1 MNQYNP
7 FEFDAAAKLSPE
19 QILQLYIPNFTYSRF
34 LSSRRN
40 IFLEGERGSGKS
52 IALRYN
58 SVPVKCHRENGGEDI
73 LLSGILCIYI
83 PCNTPLTHRQEYELL
98 ENFPSLIISE
108 HFLVCNIMY
117 HIAENLSHIEN
128 LLTEDEEEGIKS
140 ELSYSLDVDLPS
152 FSLFDSLMLVF
163 QKEVTDA
170 ERAINKGEFEQLE
183 GFSRSFSSGV
193 LPLCSALRKAA
204 KLRDSHFAFLIDD
217 AQELNRH
224 QIQSLNSWI
233 AYRDNSIF
241 SFKVA
246 STKVE
251 RPNKMTNSGGNILE
265 GHDYLSLDMELPYQ
279 NMNKDFGDLARQ
291 ILEKRIAVIA
301 PGVSVDEFFPEHPK
315 LKEALDIARDEVM
328 AEAREMYPEYDQK
341 QLNDYTYK
349 RYRARYF
356 NRRKPTANL
365 PIYSG
370 VETIVSLSTGVV
382 RNLLEPCFWMY
393 DRVISEPHQDG
404 AVHEVSPTVQDSVI
418 LGRSRKKWESIKDD
432 LVKTIVGCSRRDA
445 ERIYNLLDKL
455 CELFRKRLSS
465 ERSEPR
471 AVMFTISDTTSPVMD
486 ELLRI
491 ISIAR
496 KARLIYVYR
505 SSGKSMGARE
515 DYYVPNRLLLPERGL
530 DPVGQHARVSL
541 RAVDLWNAADR
552 VRSLPGGDLDEE
564 ENNQPELL

>member
-19 QILQLYIPNFTYSRF
+19 QILKLYIPNFTYSRF

-58 SVPVKCHRENGGEDI
+58 SIPVKCHRENGSADI
-73 LLSGILCIYI
+73 LLSEILCVYI

-98 ENFPSLIISE
+98 ENFPALIISE
-108 HFLVCNIMY
+108 YFLVLNIMY
-117 HIAENLSHIEN
+117 HIAENLSHIPDIFNEI
-128 LLTEDEEEGIKS
+128 EEQNIRN
-140 ELSYSLDVDLPS
+140 ELSYSLDIDFPPGS
-152 FSLFDSLMLVF
+152 IFDALMLVF
-163 QKEVTDA
+163 QKEVTEA
-170 ERAINKGEFEQLE
+170 EKAINKGEFEQLE

-193 LPLCSALRKAA
+193 LPLCAALRKAT
-204 KLRDSHFAFLIDD
+204 KLKHSHFAFLIDD

-279 NMNKDFGDLARQ
+279 NMNKDFEELARQ
-291 ILEKRIAVIA
+291 ILEKRIDVIA
-301 PGVSVDEFFPEHPK
+301 PGVSVDDFFPEYQK
-315 LKEALDIARDEVM
+315 LRDALDLAREEVM
-328 AEAREMYPEYDQK
+328 AEARELYPDYDQK

-370 VETIVSLSTGVV
+370 VETIISLSTGVV

-393 DRVISEPHQDG
+393 DRVISESVG
-404 AVHEVSPTVQDSVI
+404 EVEIREVSPSVQHSVI
-418 LGRSRKKWESIKDD
+418 LGRSRKKWDSIKDD

-445 ERIYNLLDKL
+445 ERIYNLLEKL
-455 CELFRKRLSS
+455 CELFRKRLSL

-471 AVMFTISDTTSPVMD
+471 AVMFTISETSSPVME
-486 ELLRI
+486 ELLRVI
-491 ISIAR
+491 AIAR

-505 SSGKSMGARE
+505 SSGKTMGARE

-541 RAVDLWNAADR
+541 RAMDLWNAAER
-552 VRSLPGGDLDEE
+552 MRSLPGGELDED